1 MSHVAQKRLFARRFL
16 LVIAL
21 GLLYNKRGC
30 LLLILFLIRHA
41 NPMHIHIL
49 GICGTFMG
57 SLALLARALGH
68 TVTGSDTNVYPPMST
83 QLESAGVTIAE
94 GYLVAHLQPAPDLV
108 VVGNAMKRGMDVIEY
123 MLDKGLR
130 YTSGPQFLSEQ
141 VLQSRH
147 VLAVAG
153 THGKTTTT
161 TMLAWILHY
170 AGIDTGFLIGGVPLV
185 DTTDEHLQQV
195 FAHSSYLGASST
207 DNASSDSQASGY
219 FVIEAD
225 EYDSAFFDKRS
236 KFVHYRPR
244 TAIFNNLEFDHAD
257 IFADLDAIQTQFHHM
272 VRMIPSTG
280 KIIMPTATISLEE
293 TLAKGIW
300 TPVWRTS
307 IQQVSLDNT
316 PATTDSTTTDSTTT
330 DSNTTDS
337 NALNS
342 GSSDPQFSSVINDS
356 QWHAELLSQ
365 DGSHFKVSFNDGL
378 EDNTGDSAA
387 IVQWSMSGTHNV
399 NNALVAVAA
408 AYNVGVSVSKSC
420 AALSAFAGIKRRMEL
435 IGDVNDILV
444 FDDFAHHPTAIT
456 TTLDGARKK
465 LTGRRLWAIIEPRS
479 NTMKMGIH
487 QHSLAQSAA
496 LADYTLWY
504 EPAGLEWGLQEVIDN
519 AQETIDGERRQSVLT
534 SIDAIIE
541 HVRIHSQAGDA
552 IVIMSNGG
560 FEGIHQRLL
569 TALGQ

>member
-1 MSHVAQKRLFARRFL
+1 
-16 LVIAL
+16 
-21 GLLYNKRGC
+21 
-30 LLLILFLIRHA
+30 
-41 NPMHIHIL
+41 MHIHIL

-68 TVTGSDTNVYPPMST
+68 TVTGSDANVYPPMST
-83 QLESAGVTIAE
+83 QLENAGVTIAE
-94 GYLVAHLQPAPDLV
+94 GYLVEHLQPAPDLV

-123 MLDKGLR
+123 MLDSGLR

-147 VLAVAG
+147 VIAVAG

-170 AGIDTGFLIGGVPLV
+170 AVIDAGFLIGGVPLV
-185 DTTDEHLQQV
+185 DTTDKHLQQV
-195 FAHSSYLGASST
+195 FAHSSYLGAEKLT
-207 DNASSDSQASGY
+207 DGDKEKTGY

-244 TAIFNNLEFDHAD
+244 TAILNNLEFDHAD
-257 IFADLDAIQTQFHHM
+257 IFDDLNAIQTQFHHM

-280 KIIMPTATISLEE
+280 KIIMPAATISLED
-293 TLAKGIW
+293 TLAKGVW
-300 TPVWRTS
+300 TPIWRTA
-307 IQQVSLDNT
+307 VLD
-316 PATTDSTTTDSTTT
+316 SV
-330 DSNTTDS
+330 SNTANTEEKTLKD
-337 NALNS
+337 
-342 GSSDPQFSSVINDS
+342 SSDWQ
-356 QWHAELLSQ
+356 AELISA
-365 DGSHFKVSFNDGL
+365 DGGQFRVSF
-378 EDNTGDSAA
+378 AA
-387 IVQWSMSGTHNV
+387 DTADKKATAVVDWSMSGIHNV

-408 AYNVGVSVSKSC
+408 AYNVGVSVETAC
-420 AALSAFAGIKRRMEL
+420 AALSDFAGIKRRMEL

-456 TTLDGARKK
+456 TTLDGAKKK
-465 LTGRRLWAIIEPRS
+465 LANRRIWAIIEPRS

-487 QHSLAQSAA
+487 QDSLAESAA
-496 LADYTLWY
+496 LADHTLWY
-504 EPAGLEWGLQEVIDN
+504 EPTGLEWGLKDVIDN
-519 AQETIDGERRQSVLT
+519 AKAKNPNIASQQVLSST
-534 SIDAIIE
+534 EAIIE
-541 HVRIHSQAGDA
+541 HIITYAKSGDA

-569 TALGQ
+569 TALRNQ

>member
-1 MSHVAQKRLFARRFL
+1 
-16 LVIAL
+16 
-21 GLLYNKRGC
+21 
-30 LLLILFLIRHA
+30 
-41 NPMHIHIL
+41 MHIHIL

-68 TVTGSDTNVYPPMST
+68 TVTGSDANVYPPMST
-83 QLESAGVTIAE
+83 QLENAGVTIEE
-94 GYLVAHLQPAPDLV
+94 GYLVEHLQPTPDLV

-123 MLDKGLR
+123 MLDNGLR

-147 VLAVAG
+147 VIAVAG

-170 AGIDTGFLIGGVPLV
+170 AGIDAGFLIGGVPLV
-185 DTTDEHLQQV
+185 DTTDEQLQQV
-195 FAHSSYLGASST
+195 FAHSSYLGADKSA
-207 DNASSDSQASGY
+207 DDKSGY

-244 TAIFNNLEFDHAD
+244 TAILNNLEFDHAD
-257 IFADLDAIQTQFHHM
+257 IFADLNAIQTQFHHM

-280 KIIMPTATISLEE
+280 KIIMPAATISLED
-293 TLAKGIW
+293 TLAKGVW
-300 TPVWRTS
+300 TPIWRTAV
-307 IQQVSLDNT
+307 I
-316 PATTDSTTTDSTTT
+316 DSTLADTSE
-330 DSNTTDS
+330 
-337 NALNS
+337 NARALKD
-342 GSSDPQFSSVINDS
+342 SSDWQ
-356 QWHAELLSQ
+356 AELIQ
-365 DGSHFKVSFNDGL
+365 EDGSQFKVSFAANEGA
-378 EDNTGDSAA
+378 SA
-387 IVQWSMSGTHNV
+387 IVNWSMSGIHNV

-408 AYNVGVSVSKSC
+408 AYDVGVSVETAC
-420 AALSAFAGIKRRMEL
+420 AALSDFAGIKRRMEL

-456 TTLDGARKK
+456 TTLDGAKKK
-465 LTGRRLWAIIEPRS
+465 LADRRIWAIIEPRS

-487 QHSLAQSAA
+487 QDSLAQSAA

-504 EPAGLEWGLQEVIDN
+504 EPTGLEWGLKEVIEQAKATSDAIGN
-519 AQETIDGERRQSVLT
+519 QQVLS

-541 HVRIHSQAGDA
+541 HISSHAKAGDA
-552 IVIMSNGG
+552 IVVMSNGG

-569 TALGQ
+569 TALHNG

>member
-1 MSHVAQKRLFARRFL
+1 
-16 LVIAL
+16 
-21 GLLYNKRGC
+21 
-30 LLLILFLIRHA
+30 
-41 NPMHIHIL
+41 MHIHIL

-68 TVTGSDTNVYPPMST
+68 TVTGSDANVYPPMST
-83 QLESAGVTIAE
+83 QLENAGVTIEE
-94 GYLVAHLQPAPDLV
+94 GYLVEHLQPTPDLV

-123 MLDKGLR
+123 MLDNGLR

-147 VLAVAG
+147 VIAVAG

-170 AGIDTGFLIGGVPLV
+170 AGIDAGFLIGGVPLV

-195 FAHSSYLGASST
+195 FAHSSYLGA
-207 DNASSDSQASGY
+207 DKSDDDKAGY

-244 TAIFNNLEFDHAD
+244 TAILNNLEFDHAD
-257 IFADLDAIQTQFHHM
+257 IFADLNAIQTQFHHM

-280 KIIMPTATISLEE
+280 KIIMPAATISLED
-293 TLAKGIW
+293 TLAKGVW
-300 TPVWRTS
+300 TPIWRTAV
-307 IQQVSLDNT
+307 I
-316 PATTDSTTTDSTTT
+316 DSTLA
-330 DSNTTDS
+330 NTSENTR
-337 NALNS
+337 ALKD
-342 GSSDPQFSSVINDS
+342 SSDWQ
-356 QWHAELLSQ
+356 AELIQ
-365 DGSHFKVSFNDGL
+365 EDGSKFKVSFAAN
-378 EDNTGDSAA
+378 EEATA
-387 IVQWSMSGTHNV
+387 IVNWSMSGIHNV

-408 AYNVGVSVSKSC
+408 AYDVGVSVETAC
-420 AALSAFAGIKRRMEL
+420 AALSDFAGIKRRMEL

-456 TTLDGARKK
+456 TTLDGAKKK
-465 LTGRRLWAIIEPRS
+465 LADRRIWAIIEPRS

-487 QHSLAQSAA
+487 QDSLAQSAA

-504 EPAGLEWGLQEVIDN
+504 EPTGLEWGLKEVIEPAKSTSDAIGN
-519 AQETIDGERRQSVLT
+519 QQVLS

-541 HVRIHSQAGDA
+541 HISSHAKAGDA
-552 IVIMSNGG
+552 IVVMSNGG

-569 TALGQ
+569 TALHNG

>member
-1 MSHVAQKRLFARRFL
+1 
-16 LVIAL
+16 
-21 GLLYNKRGC
+21 
-30 LLLILFLIRHA
+30 
-41 NPMHIHIL
+41 MHIHIL

-68 TVTGSDTNVYPPMST
+68 TVTGSDANVYPPMST
-83 QLESAGVTIAE
+83 QLENAGVTIEE
-94 GYLVAHLQPAPDLV
+94 GYLVEHLQPTPDLV

-123 MLDKGLR
+123 MLDNGLR

-147 VLAVAG
+147 VIAVAG

-170 AGIDTGFLIGGVPLV
+170 AGIDAGFLIGGVPLV
-185 DTTDEHLQQV
+185 DTTDKHLQQV
-195 FAHSSYLGASST
+195 FAHSSYLGADKSA
-207 DNASSDSQASGY
+207 DDKSGY

-244 TAIFNNLEFDHAD
+244 TAILNNLEFDHAD
-257 IFADLDAIQTQFHHM
+257 IFADLNAIQTQFHHM

-280 KIIMPTATISLEE
+280 KIIMPAATISLED
-293 TLAKGIW
+293 TLAKGVW
-300 TPVWRTS
+300 TPIWRTAV
-307 IQQVSLDNT
+307 I
-316 PATTDSTTTDSTTT
+316 DSTLA
-330 DSNTTDS
+330 NTS
-337 NALNS
+337 ENARALK
-342 GSSDPQFSSVINDS
+342 GSSDWQ
-356 QWHAELLSQ
+356 AELIQ
-365 DGSHFKVSFNDGL
+365 EDGSKFKVSFAAN
-378 EDNTGDSAA
+378 EDASA
-387 IVQWSMSGTHNV
+387 VVNWSMSGIHNV

-408 AYNVGVSVSKSC
+408 AYDVGVSVETAC
-420 AALSAFAGIKRRMEL
+420 AALSDFAGIKRRMEL

-456 TTLDGARKK
+456 TTLDGAKKK
-465 LTGRRLWAIIEPRS
+465 LSDRRIWAIIEPRS

-487 QHSLAQSAA
+487 QDSLAQSAA

-504 EPAGLEWGLQEVIDN
+504 EPTGLEWGLKEVIEQAKSTSDSIGN
-519 AQETIDGERRQSVLT
+519 QQVLS

-541 HVRIHSQAGDA
+541 HISGHAKAGDA
-552 IVIMSNGG
+552 IVVMSNGG

-569 TALGQ
+569 TALHNG

>member
-1 MSHVAQKRLFARRFL
+1 
-16 LVIAL
+16 
-21 GLLYNKRGC
+21 
-30 LLLILFLIRHA
+30 
-41 NPMHIHIL
+41 MHIHIL

-68 TVTGSDTNVYPPMST
+68 TVTGSDANVYPPMST
-83 QLESAGVTIAE
+83 QLENAGVTIAE
-94 GYLVAHLQPAPDLV
+94 GYLVEHLQPTPDLV

-123 MLDKGLR
+123 MLDSGLR

-147 VLAVAG
+147 VIAVAG

-185 DTTDEHLQQV
+185 DTTDAHLQQV
-195 FAHSSYLGASST
+195 FAHSSYLGAEKT
-207 DNASSDSQASGY
+207 VDGDVEKAGY

-236 KFVHYRPR
+236 KFIHYRPR
-244 TAIFNNLEFDHAD
+244 TAILNNLEFDHAD
-257 IFADLDAIQTQFHHM
+257 IFADLNAIQTQFHHM

-280 KIIMPTATISLEE
+280 KIIMPAATISLED
-293 TLAKGIW
+293 TLAKGVW
-300 TPVWRTS
+300 TPIWRTAV
-307 IQQVSLDNT
+307 IDSLADNADIEDKT
-316 PATTDSTTTDSTTT
+316 LK
-330 DSNTTDS
+330 N
-337 NALNS
+337 NS
-342 GSSDPQFSSVINDS
+342 DWQ
-356 QWHAELLSQ
+356 AELISA
-365 DGSHFKVSFNDGL
+365 DGGQFNISFMADK
-378 EDNTGDSAA
+378 EATGVVD
-387 IVQWSMSGTHNV
+387 WSMSGIHNV

-408 AYNVGVSVSKSC
+408 AYNVGVDVKTAC

-435 IGDVNDILV
+435 IGDVNNILV

-456 TTLDGARKK
+456 TTLDGAKKK
-465 LTGRRLWAIIEPRS
+465 LANRRIWAIIEPRS

-487 QHSLAQSAA
+487 QDSLAESAA
-496 LADYTLWY
+496 LADHTLWY
-504 EPAGLEWGLQEVIDN
+504 EPTGLEWGLKDVIDN
-519 AQETIDGERRQSVLT
+519 AKAKNPNIASQQVLSST
-534 SIDAIIE
+534 EAIIE
-541 HVRIHSQAGDA
+541 HIITYAKSGDA

-569 TALGQ
+569 TALRN